1 MTHEDQH
8 VDLKVDELLSII
20 ETHAKNV
27 RRQATLIELVDNL
40 SDEPQAK
47 HRQLWLFWT
56 GIAMAAC
63 MALVIIMRQKDAPQ
77 MAKNTAKPP
86 VVLMHEDYNI
96 EGITDATQRA
106 MKKLCPA
113 DSSINNSH
121 TETTIVRPSPV
132 EETYA
137 CYETESGIRVYCENL
152 CNADEVI
159 AHMEEIVKQSIVAL

>member
-8 VDLKVDELLSII
+8 IDLKVDELLSII

-27 RRQATLIELVDNL
+27 RRQATLIEFVDNL
-40 SDEPQAK
+40 ADEPQAN
-47 HRQLWLFWT
+47 HRPLWFFWT

-77 MAKNTAKPP
+77 MAKNTAKLP
-86 VVLMHEDYNI
+86 VVLMHEDCDI
-96 EGITDATQRA
+96 EGTSDATQRT

-121 TETTIVRPSPV
+121 TETTILRPSPV